1 MLRTVDIEGTIDF
14 ILKAQARSE
23 VRVEGIAKVLQQ
35 GMRMLVKTDKAL
47 TELAQAQKRTESRVA
62 ELAQAQKELT
72 QAQKE
77 LAQAQRSTERTLKAF
92 IDSMRHGRNGRN
104 GR

>member
-1 MLRTVDIEGTIDF
+1 MLCAVDVEATIEF
-14 ILKAQARSE
+14 ILKAQARTE
-23 VRVEGIAKVLQQ
+23 VRVDGIARLLQQ

-47 TELAQAQKRTESRVA
+47 A
-62 ELAQAQKELT
+62 ELAHGQKELA

-77 LAQAQRSTERTLKAF
+77 LAQAQRATERTLKAF
-92 IDSMRHGRNGRN
+92 IDSMRLGRNGRN